1 MVWHAFR
8 GREISMQCY
17 LLYACYLF
25 TWMASIFK
33 DEGKRGRK
41 RKRKGKKN
49 EETKRKGKEKPGDDL
64 GGISL

>member
-1 MVWHAFR
+1 
-8 GREISMQCY
+8 MQCY